1 MVNCNVCVCL
11 IWRWRG
17 NETICLLQG
26 GPLTKLKD
34 QCEPSAITNKVLT
47 DKDAATQPPPTRRLH
62 PCCRTRFHRETNSPR
77 RMRRPADTTRTPTAI
92 TSNQM
97 PGRGA
102 QRSAPLHTL
111 VRVVLHG
118 AGNSCA
124 IAGQRNWQLHVEF
137 FQGVQAVLAFHRLD
151 TGEGHVLG
159 CGHLHS
165 MLRNNNGGR
174 A

>member
-11 IWRWRG
+11 IWRRRG
-17 NETICLLQG
+17 YETICSLQG
-26 GPLTKLKD
+26 GPLSKHKD
-34 QCEPSAITNKVLT
+34 QFEPSAITNKMLS
-47 DKDAATQPPPTRRLH
+47 DNDAAIQPPSTLRLH
-62 PCCRTRFHRETNSPR
+62 PCCRTQFHRAANSPR
-77 RMRRPADTTRTPTAI
+77 RTRRPAETMRTPTAI

-97 PGRGA
+97 PGRDA

-124 IAGQRNWQLHVEF
+124 ITGQRNRQLDVEF
-137 FQGVQAVLAFHRLD
+137 FQGVEAVLAFHRLD
-151 TGEGHVLG
+151 TGEGGVLG

-165 MLRNNNGGR
+165 MLRNSNGGR
-174 A
+174 D